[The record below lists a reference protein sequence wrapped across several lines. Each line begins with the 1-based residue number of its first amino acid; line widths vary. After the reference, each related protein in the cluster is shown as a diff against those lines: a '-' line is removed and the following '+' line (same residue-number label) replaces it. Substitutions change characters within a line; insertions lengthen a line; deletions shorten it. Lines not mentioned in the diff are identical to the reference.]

1 MLLLPRLLADAE
13 PFNRAEYITPLLI
26 LFAPLALLDPRARRF
41 AGLALAC
48 VGTYFVVW
56 FSSVQDARY
65 LLPAMPVLA
74 VLAAVG
80 IVALAREGKLGRL
93 LAIAGSVSAFA
104 VGGVVSAA
112 YASRFVPYLVGRQSE
127 EEFLR
132 ENVSYSESVEWLN
145 ANLPPD
151 SHVVVDHAFLLHIEP
166 DALTWTS
173 DALRTD
179 AGPEEAREFVRRYGV
194 THAIVFSR
202 DKTVCGSSA
211 TSARARSGRC
221 SRGRSAPGPATRS
234 ARRSG
239 WTSTR
244 SRGRAELDPRASR
257 LRRPTLR
264 A

>member
-1 MLLLPRLLADAE
+1 VLLLPRLLADAE

-26 LFAPLALLDPRARRF
+26 LFAPLALLDPRARRY

-48 VGTYFVVW
+48 VAVYLVVW

-74 VLAAVG
+74 VLAAFG
-80 IVALAREGKLGRL
+80 LVAMASQGRLGRV
-93 LAIAGSVSAFA
+93 LAIAGAVSAFA

-112 YASRFVPYLVGRQSE
+112 YASRFVPYLLGRESKA
-127 EEFLR
+127 EFLR

-151 SHVVVDHAFLLHIEP
+151 SVVVVDHAFLLHIDA

-179 AGPEEAREFVRRYGV
+179 AGPEETRAFVRRYGV
-194 THAIVFSR
+194 THAIVF
-202 DKTVCGSSA
+202 
-211 TSARARSGRC
+211 RSNPDRVRQLRFLG
-221 SRGRSAPGPATRS
+221 
-234 ARRSG
+234 ARRIG
-239 WTSTR
+239 TLLTR
-244 SRGRAELDPRASR
+244 PISSRTRHEVGAPERMDVYELPRPR
-257 LRRPTLR
+257 
-264 A
+264 